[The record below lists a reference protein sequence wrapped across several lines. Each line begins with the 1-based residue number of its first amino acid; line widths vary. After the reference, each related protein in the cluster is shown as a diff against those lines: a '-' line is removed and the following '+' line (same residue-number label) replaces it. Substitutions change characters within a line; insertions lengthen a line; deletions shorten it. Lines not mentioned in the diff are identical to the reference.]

1 MRIGPS
7 IVCALALAA
16 PLAAQAEIYR
26 WVDDRGVINYSSVR
40 PEGVKKVT
48 QIAEDNGRV
57 STVHGMSQELLAQ
70 QRQLELEARIQR
82 LERELYEQRARDA
95 MAAAQSYPAY
105 PYPAYSPGYAAY
117 PAFPVYGFGSWRR
130 ARSSRGTFAPS
141 SRTRPSG
148 TGPSGTRRCGACA
161 ADRGPSL
168 PRAGE
173 GKGCL
178 GCGCRRPGGCATT
191 DFARPAP
198 GARHN
203 RPLTSPHV
211 EPTR

>member
-57 STVHGMSQELLAQ
+57 STVPGMSQELLAQ

-105 PYPAYSPGYAAY
+105 PYPAYSGYAAY
-117 PAFPVYGFGSWRR
+117 PAFPVYGFGFV
-130 ARSSRGTFAPS
+130 A
-141 SRTRPSG
+141 
-148 TGPSGTRRCGACA
+148 
-161 ADRGPSL
+161 
-168 PRAGE
+168 
-173 GKGCL
+173 
-178 GCGCRRPGGCATT
+178 
-191 DFARPAP
+191 ARPVFPRHVRAVVPHAP
-198 GARHN
+198 VRHGPV
-203 RPLTSPHV
+203 RHAPV
-211 EPTR
+211 RGMRR

>member
-48 QIAEDNGRV
+48 QIAEDSGRV
-57 STVHGMSQELLAQ
+57 STVPGMSQELLAQ

-117 PAFPVYGFGSWRR
+117 PAFPVYGYRFV
-130 ARSSRGTFAPS
+130 A
-141 SRTRPSG
+141 
-148 TGPSGTRRCGACA
+148 
-161 ADRGPSL
+161 
-168 PRAGE
+168 
-173 GKGCL
+173 
-178 GCGCRRPGGCATT
+178 
-191 DFARPAP
+191 ARPVFPRHVRAVVPHAP
-198 GARHN
+198 VRHAPV
-203 RPLTSPHV
+203 RHAPM
-211 EPTR
+211 RGMRR